1 MVPAGHPIPA
11 CWRLRFGAG
20 LHVAGYIPAAPP
32 DFVLAGLALGFQ
44 ERRSPAD
51 AATAGLE
58 AGMRHSGVSPLCPC
72 RIVPPHSCEASG
84 SSPCCAV
91 PPWVTAPL
99 LVFLPVASFT
109 Q

>member
-1 MVPAGHPIPA
+1 MVPDSHPIPV

-44 ERRSPAD
+44 ERHSPAD
-51 AATAGLE
+51 AATAVLE
-58 AGMRHSGVSPLCPC
+58 AGMRHSGVSPLCLC
-72 RIVPPHSCEASG
+72 GIVPPHSCEAS
-84 SSPCCAV
+84 SPCCAV
-91 PPWVTAPL
+91 PPRVTAPL

>member
-1 MVPAGHPIPA
+1 M
-11 CWRLRFGAG
+11 
-20 LHVAGYIPAAPP
+20 AGYIPAAPP

-51 AATAGLE
+51 AATAVLE

-72 RIVPPHSCEASG
+72 GIVPPHSCEAS
-84 SSPCCAV
+84 SPCCAV
-91 PPWVTAPL
+91 PPRVTAPL